1 MYKFFKRFILLL
13 IILLITNSTFTMA
26 AEKPRW
32 VGLPIYVHIEEYG
45 EYTRLMEKAFLAWEE
60 ISDDLIRFDFVSRPS
75 NANIHVK
82 FVDYVEN
89 CNSELAIGCTRIT
102 QRGGQYYRS
111 DVEIAMNIRYEDGIL
126 RPIRDVYSVML
137 HEIGHAI
144 GLGHSNSIDSIMYP
158 YAVPTLQYLT
168 DEDFN
173 LLYKKYH

>member
-1 MYKFFKRFILLL
+1 MRVFFKRFVLLL
-13 IILLITNSTFTMA
+13 IILLIANITSTLA

-32 VGLPIYVHIEEYG
+32 VGLPIYVHIEKYG

-60 ISDDLIRFDFVSRPS
+60 ISENLVRFDFVNKPS

-82 FVDYVEN
+82 FVDFVEN
-89 CNSELAIGCTRIT
+89 CNSELAIGCTRMY
-102 QRGGQYYRS
+102 QRGGQYYKS
-111 DVEIAMNIRYEDGIL
+111 QVEIAMNIKYKDGIL
-126 RPIRDVYSVML
+126 RPIKDVYSVML

-144 GLGHSNSIDSIMYP
+144 GLGHSESVDSIMYP
-158 YAVPTLQYLT
+158 YTVPTLQYLT